1 MPRHITQ
8 SINIFTKGL
17 FQFYAHACMH
27 LCVEKVGE
35 RMFMCVHF
43 VAK

>member
-1 MPRHITQ
+1 MSRHITQ

-17 FQFYAHACMH
+17 FQFYAHACIH
-27 LCVEKVGE
+27 LCGEKVGE
-35 RMFMCVHF
+35 CAFMYVHF